1 MLLFFIAFCAT
12 VRAQDVAPYLV
23 AINQSAAEAALLTD
37 QAAIRWEQTT
47 ALFAAT
53 NDALGYAVGNM
64 SVVYNASSVSA
75 AAFRNASYANGDC
88 VVGPFVDFIENQTK
102 TIDFLCCHTRKL
114 RAPGLLLTYTQMCAA
129 YFPGCVGQSDATST
143 LLAYIRQV
151 TSIATVGIIG
161 AACLDDVD
169 VMIPDRAIALGIS
182 AESPGHMLLQAYQDL
197 AASTASLFACVD
209 GLSARCA
216 VNGTLTA
223 AQAPYPDTAFP
234 DAAFDAVCGP
244 ATLAAFDLS
253 RFATPCAQQSIPAS

>member
-1 MLLFFIAFCAT
+1 MLLLLVVVCSAAH
-12 VRAQDVAPYLV
+12 AQDAAPYIV
-23 AINQSAAEAALLTD
+23 AINQSAAEAALLAD
-37 QAAIRWEQTT
+37 QAAVRWEQTA
-47 ALFAAT
+47 ALFAAV
-53 NDALGYAVGNM
+53 NDALSYAVGNM
-64 SVVYNASSVSA
+64 SIVYNASSVSA

-88 VVGPFVDFIENQTK
+88 AVGPFVDFIDNQTK
-102 TIDFLCCHTRKL
+102 TVDFLCCHTRKL

-161 AACLDDVD
+161 AACLDNVD
-169 VMIPDRAIALGIS
+169 VMIPDRAIALGIG

-197 AASTASLFACVD
+197 ASSTASLFACVD

-216 VNGTLTA
+216 VNGTLTP
-223 AQAPYPDTAFP
+223 AQAQYPDTTFP
-234 DAAFDAVCGP
+234 DAAFDAICGP

-253 RFATPCAQQSIPAS
+253 RFATPCAQQSIPSS